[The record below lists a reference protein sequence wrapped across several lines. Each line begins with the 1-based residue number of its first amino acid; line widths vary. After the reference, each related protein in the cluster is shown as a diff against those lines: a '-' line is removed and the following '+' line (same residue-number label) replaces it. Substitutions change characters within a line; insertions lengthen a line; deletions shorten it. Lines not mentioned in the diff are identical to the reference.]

1 MRRSMLKACYTRIA
15 MIGQPDATW
24 TVQGYTQY
32 GGLRPF
38 GVSLL
43 YAGWD
48 EQNKCAAALLAK
60 SRIPLYHVDTD
71 PALTQVA

>member
-1 MRRSMLKACYTRIA
+1 MSAVPRHLRAGA
-15 MIGQPDATW
+15 
-24 TVQGYTQY
+24 QGYTQY

-48 EQNKCAAALLAK
+48 AVNGFQLYQSNPSGNFDGERSAPFP
-60 SRIPLYHVDTD
+60 RIS
-71 PALTQVA
+71 PAPACSAR